1 MWGRFIPCKVFHAGK
16 NATKTPLPGV
26 SSERALLSTIMALKN
41 KHMEVPACGV
51 HNVEPRGKWLSE
63 NGFCCIGRLMHTLE
77 CTILKCK
84 RTAIAASRHCGA
96 TSGGQGMKLLVS
108 GNVGMSWQESC
119 LFGVIP

>member
-1 MWGRFIPCKVFHAGK
+1 M
-16 NATKTPLPGV
+16 
-26 SSERALLSTIMALKN
+26 LSTIMALKS
-41 KHMEVPACGV
+41 KHMEVPACGL
-51 HNVEPRGKWLSE
+51 HSEEPRGKWLKE
-63 NGFCCIGRLMHTLE
+63 NEFCCIGRLMHTLE

-84 RTAIAASRHCGA
+84 RTAIAARRHCGA

>member
-1 MWGRFIPCKVFHAGK
+1 
-16 NATKTPLPGV
+16 
-26 SSERALLSTIMALKN
+26 
-41 KHMEVPACGV
+41 
-51 HNVEPRGKWLSE
+51 
-63 NGFCCIGRLMHTLE
+63 MHTLE